1 MKKFKVGIVFF
12 VLGLIGVLSL
22 LSMPFP
28 MEILP
33 KEAQEII
40 LKDFT
45 LMQLRWLNLTNPTML
60 LFSSAILGAFLH
72 QKVGFKSIIVYYF
85 FDKKEIFTSVNN
97 SLKTGLIGGGVL
109 GIILFFIWL
118 FTKNL
123 EFVHILENK
132 ITSPSW
138 YSRILYGGITEE
150 IIVRWGWMS
159 LVVYILQF
167 LIKSNYKLV
176 VTIAILFSSFLFGLA
191 HLPLVVVGIGIENL
205 TLTISSYVIGTN
217 MLVGIVLGIVYYKSS
232 IEAAM
237 LSHILAHVFLILV
250 ELVIILS

>member
-1 MKKFKVGIVFF
+1 
-12 VLGLIGVLSL
+12 
-22 LSMPFP
+22 
-28 MEILP
+28 
-33 KEAQEII
+33 
-40 LKDFT
+40 
-45 LMQLRWLNLTNPTML
+45 
-60 LFSSAILGAFLH
+60 
-72 QKVGFKSIIVYYF
+72 
-85 FDKKEIFTSVNN
+85 
-97 SLKTGLIGGGVL
+97 
-109 GIILFFIWL
+109 
-118 FTKNL
+118 
-123 EFVHILENK
+123 
-132 ITSPSW
+132 
-138 YSRILYGGITEE
+138 
-150 IIVRWGWMS
+150 MS

-217 MLVGIVLGIVYYKSS
+217 MLIGIVLGIVYYKSS